1 MTICADAYIVKP
13 MVLKKPL
20 HQLNDDALDLVA
32 ERFKALADPSRLR
45 LLMCISNTEK
55 SVGELV
61 EKTGLSQANVSRH
74 LQTLSRAGL
83 ISRRKDKLNVYYQIC
98 DSCIPQLCELM
109 CGGLKKKLESG
120 ARIFK

>member
-1 MTICADAYIVKP
+1 M
-13 MVLKKPL
+13 LKKPL
-20 HQLNDDALDLVA
+20 NQLNQDALELVA
-32 ERFKALADPSRLR
+32 ERFKALADASRLR

-55 SVGELV
+55 SVGELT

-83 ISRRKDKLNVYYQIC
+83 ISRRKDKLHVYYQIS

-109 CGGLKKKLESG
+109 CGALRKKLESG
-120 ARIFK
+120 AKIFK